1 MVGDGANDCAA
12 LKAAHVGV
20 SLSESDAS
28 IAAPFTSTAADITC
42 IPALLREGR
51 ASLVT
56 SYQLFRFTA
65 LYSIIQFC
73 AVLLC
78 FFRGSVFGNWQYFFQ
93 DLVIVF
99 PITILMG
106 VTPTAARL
114 TPKRPSG
121 DLLSPRNIAST
132 LGHMLICL
140 AFQLAVYAL
149 PFAEPDF
156 VDLQTAAQGPLTWH
170 TTALYYASNVQ
181 LLIVAAL
188 FARGAPWKAAPH
200 TNTRLFAWFAFV
212 LSASLLLIAVAREG
226 AGTFLWTD
234 DACLPMHLRRLILL
248 LMVLNAALC
257 AAYEELALPLAELA
271 LRTTLLASH
280 AAGGGGS
287 ALGVGRHPALTARKP
302 FHALRQSFELGWSA
316 QGGDDRAVSVAT
328 A

>member
-28 IAAPFTSTAADITC
+28 IAAPFTSTAQDITC
-42 IPALLREGR
+42 VPALLREGR
-51 ASLVT
+51 AALVT
-56 SYQLFRFTA
+56 SFQLFRFMA

-106 VTPTAARL
+106 ATPTAERL

-121 DLLSPRNIAST
+121 DLLSPRNVAST
-132 LGHMLICL
+132 FGHMLICL
-140 AFQLAVYAL
+140 GFQLAVYAL
-149 PFAEPDF
+149 PFQEPDF
-156 VDLQTAAQGPLTWH
+156 VDLQTPAQGPVTWH
-170 TTALYYASNVQ
+170 TTALYYASNLQ
-181 LLIVAAL
+181 MLMVAAL
-188 FARGAPWKAAPH
+188 FARGAPWKAEPH
-200 TNTRLFAWFAFV
+200 RNSRLFAWFAV
-212 LSASLLLIAVAREG
+212 CLSISLLLIAVSREG

-248 LMVLNAALC
+248 LMLLNAIVC
-257 AAYEELALPLAELA
+257 FAYETLALPLAELA
-271 LRTTLLASH
+271 LRSAPPH
-280 AAGGGGS
+280 AAT

-302 FHALRQSFELGWSA
+302 FHALRQAFEAGWSA
-316 QGGDDRAVSVAT
+316 ARGSDRAVEVVT